1 MTKSVLVNF
10 GAWVMCACILGTN
23 VQANEDL
30 LDDSLFSEDFGEVDF
45 LDEDINTSSS
55 DELDISIEHILAWAP
70 DQNYQR
76 QFHSSDLRLATQLP
90 LGLLVYG
97 DIELKATQYWQG
109 DSRKPSQG
117 ELSELQIEQL
127 ELQYSLAATSVKLGR
142 YVLSWGEVEG
152 ASVLDVINPAPSPTS
167 VDTSFTPQWLLSTQ
181 YYKPGAQIS
190 WFIGID
196 PSVTEIPGIPLNHS
210 VNKEWGARIGRTGA
224 GSDWALYAASLVPN
238 NPILNLATSTVSA
251 KSYQLLGYSWN
262 KAMGDDL
269 LKFDIA
275 YKQGLEHNLGETGL
289 VLDDR
294 IDAAMGLE
302 LNDSLRQYNA
312 SLTVRHWLNY
322 QTDYITPALEPVP
335 SNQTDISYSLG
346 VSGDFAN
353 DELSWSLTHLGTP
366 NGSLMALNTQ
376 LSWAPR
382 DALSASVSFGTIKA
396 KADSAFAALDGNK
409 LLTFRIKVSY

>member
-1 MTKSVLVNF
+1 
-10 GAWVMCACILGTN
+10 
-23 VQANEDL
+23 
-30 LDDSLFSEDFGEVDF
+30 
-45 LDEDINTSSS
+45 
-55 DELDISIEHILAWAP
+55 
-70 DQNYQR
+70 
-76 QFHSSDLRLATQLP
+76 
-90 LGLLVYG
+90 
-97 DIELKATQYWQG
+97 
-109 DSRKPSQG
+109 
-117 ELSELQIEQL
+117 
-127 ELQYSLAATSVKLGR
+127 
-142 YVLSWGEVEG
+142 VLSWGEVEG

-251 KSYQLLGYSWN
+251 KSYQLLGYSRN

-335 SNQTDISYSLG
+335 SNKTDISYSLG

>member
-1 MTKSVLVNF
+1 MTKSVLVKF

-45 LDEDINTSSS
+45 LHEDINTSSS
-55 DELDISIEHILAWAP
+55 DGLDISIEHILAWAP

-90 LGLLVYG
+90 LGLMVYG

-127 ELQYSLAATSVKLGR
+127 ELQYSLTATSVKLGR

-210 VNKEWGARIGRTGA
+210 VNKEWGARIGRTRA

-251 KSYQLLGYSWN
+251 SHISCWG
-262 KAMGDDL
+262 
-269 LKFDIA
+269 IA
-275 YKQGLEHNLGETGL
+275 
-289 VLDDR
+289 
-294 IDAAMGLE
+294 
-302 LNDSLRQYNA
+302 
-312 SLTVRHWLNY
+312 
-322 QTDYITPALEPVP
+322 
-335 SNQTDISYSLG
+335 
-346 VSGDFAN
+346 
-353 DELSWSLTHLGTP
+353 GTKP
-366 NGSLMALNTQ
+366 WVM
-376 LSWAPR
+376 
-382 DALSASVSFGTIKA
+382 
-396 KADSAFAALDGNK
+396 
-409 LLTFRIKVSY
+409 TF